1 MVGAAEVTIEEIKE
15 QLRKLR
21 TDPREFFKLLSV
33 FDNVKKKIVPF
44 ILTETQEK
52 YLDMLMTSNRI
63 VIVKA
68 RQIGISTVTRA
79 YFLWRAWAAS
89 EPLKHA
95 VISYTRDSANHLHGI
110 DKAFLASLPPQLGRK
125 MAKDSAGTLRWE
137 DTDAELKAFTAGGKA
152 GATRSFSFTSCHI
165 SEFAFFDDQAE
176 LLSNCIAS
184 AGEGQIIIETTVKEA
199 ADHYSEI
206 VAGAA
211 AGTNGWTLAF
221 FPWHGEKKH
230 SSTPKFGNGAV
241 PKPTED
247 ELALKSKLKL
257 NLSQLYWRHQQ
268 VSTMGEAKFR
278 REFPSTV
285 EEAFRS
291 GTKHWLSP
299 EAVAELRKVDLG
311 RGPEF
316 CYEDPDDDE
325 RYAMGVDVAN
335 GTGGDSSAIT
345 VVSTTTGQ
353 PVFHW
358 ADNRTPPFRF
368 AEVVKE
374 VYHNWNEP
382 LVLVEGNGVG
392 QVVLGLLEQWEVD
405 LWKDDA
411 GKNWQTGK
419 TSKAQILERLREMIE
434 RHELRELEGT
444 LVDQLCSLVP
454 NAWGGAAAPK
464 KQHDDLV
471 MSFALAL
478 EAREA
483 VPRFVDEGRR
493 VGMIDRWKTKVR
505 AQRIRLAKLPFRPA
519 SFGDAGKSNNYKR
532 RS

>member
-1 MVGAAEVTIEEIKE
+1 
-15 QLRKLR
+15 
-21 TDPREFFKLLSV
+21 
-33 FDNVKKKIVPF
+33 
-44 ILTETQEK
+44 
-52 YLDMLMTSNRI
+52 
-63 VIVKA
+63 
-68 RQIGISTVTRA
+68 
-79 YFLWRAWAAS
+79 
-89 EPLKHA
+89 
-95 VISYTRDSANHLHGI
+95 
-110 DKAFLASLPPQLGRK
+110 
-125 MAKDSAGTLRWE
+125 
-137 DTDAELKAFTAGGKA
+137 
-152 GATRSFSFTSCHI
+152 
-165 SEFAFFDDQAE
+165 
-176 LLSNCIAS
+176 
-184 AGEGQIIIETTVKEA
+184 
-199 ADHYSEI
+199 
-206 VAGAA
+206 
-211 AGTNGWTLAF
+211 
-221 FPWHGEKKH
+221 
-230 SSTPKFGNGAV
+230 
-241 PKPTED
+241 
-247 ELALKSKLKL
+247 
-257 NLSQLYWRHQQ
+257 
-268 VSTMGEAKFR
+268 MGEAKFR

-291 GTKHWLSP
+291 GTKHWLSR

-405 LWKDDA
+405 LWKDGA

-519 SFGDAGKSNNYKR
+519 SFGDGGKSNNYKR
-532 RS
+532 RF